1 MTMPFILNAIVSIS
15 TIFKSCL
22 LAIMFQY
29 TNLQGIQSSAYKI
42 LVILQ
47 VKKAACNIII
57 IFIEMLDG
65 RCRIGE
71 HTSVIFCVQ
80 LKY

>member
-1 MTMPFILNAIVSIS
+1 MPFIPNVTASIS
-15 TIFKSCL
+15 TILRNCL

-47 VKKAACNIII
+47 VKKATCNIII
-57 IFIEMLDG
+57 IFTEMLDG
-65 RCRIGE
+65 RCKLGE
-71 HTSVIFCVQ
+71 YTSVIFCVQ

>member
-1 MTMPFILNAIVSIS
+1 MTVPFILNVTTS

-57 IFIEMLDG
+57 FTEMLDG

-71 HTSVIFCVQ
+71 YTSVIFCVR